1 MAIISTYMYTCD
13 VHIPGDSQSL
23 FLGLTISY
31 SFGTAVTKSSILSE
45 RLRLSLRIPEIYPLS
60 GDLTGCGGAEP
71 HNSPT
76 SASSASLGHF
86 SA

>member
-1 MAIISTYMYTCD
+1 MIFKQSVLVLILYFLELFSNFVMYYMY
-13 VHIPGDSQSL
+13 IPGH
-23 FLGLTISY
+23 
-31 SFGTAVTKSSILSE
+31 
-45 RLRLSLRIPEIYPLS
+45 
-60 GDLTGCGGAEP
+60 LTGCGGADP